1 VGKPGLSFQKEMEIS
16 DFNQNPC
23 KAQVSMGEEIDIF
36 WEEYP
41 EFSLTVA
48 LIQ

>member
-1 VGKPGLSFQKEMEIS
+1 VGKPGLSFQKEMEII

-23 KAQVSMGEEIDIF
+23 KAQISTKEEIAIY
-36 WEEYP
+36 WEEFL

-48 LIQ
+48 LI